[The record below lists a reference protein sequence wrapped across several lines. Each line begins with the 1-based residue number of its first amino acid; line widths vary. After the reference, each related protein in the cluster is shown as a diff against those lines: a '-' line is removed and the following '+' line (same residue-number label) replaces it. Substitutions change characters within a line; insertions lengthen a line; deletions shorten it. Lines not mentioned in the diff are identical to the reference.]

1 MNLRNVALLIF
12 LICFSFQLETNSF
25 SSNDENEQIKKQE
38 KIEDNNETYT
48 SKDFLLSFL
57 VLSNI
62 KIFKIFFILVL
73 CIFNCIISS
82 LKITLLENDELKLE
96 LKSISGDNTEK
107 ENISMIFEIM
117 SNNNKY

>member
-57 VLSNI
+57 VLS
-62 KIFKIFFILVL
+62 
-73 CIFNCIISS
+73 
-82 LKITLLENDELKLE
+82 KLY
-96 LKSISGDNTEK
+96 KN
-107 ENISMIFEIM
+107 F
-117 SNNNKY
+117 